1 MRAQE
6 GEGEE
11 ETETQSEDT
20 NSMRNFRNEI
30 GKRRQYLKEIIV
42 SHPLWQ
48 EGRFWEQALW
58 QCVLEQVGTE
68 GITLFTTLSPFPSH
82 FHSLSLSF
90 SLFVCPSLLT
100 AANDAIFCAM
110 ARSLAKHRESGGS
123 AKSP

>member
-1 MRAQE
+1 MRAQVGE
-6 GEGEE
+6 GEREEE

-68 GITLFTTLSPFPSH
+68 GITLFTTLSPFPSDS
-82 FHSLSLSF
+82 HSLF
-90 SLFVCPSLLT
+90 LFVCLSSLLT

-110 ARSLAKHRESGGS
+110 ARSLAKHR
-123 AKSP
+123 